1 MVIVI
6 LVQNKI
12 RKMLVINQETCEFVN
27 EIKEHQKEKNKKAW
41 CLLLKLEGVAHAQL
55 KNLHLLIFVLLS

>member
-27 EIKEHQKEKNKKAW
+27 EIKEHQKEKNKKS
-41 CLLLKLEGVAHAQL
+41 LV
-55 KNLHLLIFVLLS
+55 LIVKT